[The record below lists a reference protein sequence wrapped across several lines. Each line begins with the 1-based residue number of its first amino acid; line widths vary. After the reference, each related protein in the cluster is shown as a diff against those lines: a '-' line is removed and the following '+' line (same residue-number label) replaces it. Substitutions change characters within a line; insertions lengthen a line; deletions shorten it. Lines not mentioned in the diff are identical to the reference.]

1 MKKSLAMRAGAVVAA
16 GAFALSA
23 CGSSDSAGSAGSSG
37 GFKAPDIPMV
47 KSLGSGEGAVNILA
61 WPGYAEDG
69 SSDKNYDWVTPFEKA
84 TGCQATVKYFGSSD
98 EALNLMKN
106 GGYDVVSASGD
117 ATLRLIAGGYV
128 QPVNTDL
135 LKNYADIQPF
145 LKETPYNSV
154 KGQMYG
160 MPQGW
165 GANLLTYNPDV
176 VKPAPTSWADMFDPS
191 SPYSGKISAYDSPI
205 YIADAAVVL
214 MTTKPELKITNPY
227 ALDQKQFD
235 AAVEL
240 LKGQRKVVGEYWS
253 NYAAQETAFEKG
265 DMVLGT
271 SWQVIVNM
279 VEAAKKPI
287 TSVIPAE
294 GATGWSDTW
303 MINSKTKHP
312 NCSYAWLDYIGGPEG
327 NAASAYYF
335 GEAPANAKAC
345 DTIAT
350 VDKDPTF
357 CDTFH
362 AGDQAYAEKIYYW
375 TTPISQCLD
384 GRTDTTCVPY
394 SEWAKAWTEIKG

>member
-1 MKKSLAMRAGAVVAA
+1 MKKSLALRAGAVLSV
-16 GAFALSA
+16 GVLALSA
-23 CGSSDSAGSAGSSG
+23 CGSSDSAGAKGSSG
-37 GFKAPDIPMV
+37 GFKAPDIAAATE
-47 KSLGSGEGAVNILA
+47 LGENEGQVNILA

-69 SSDKNYDWVTPFEKA
+69 TTDPAYDWVTPFEKA
-84 TGCQATVKYFGSSD
+84 TGCQATVKVFGSSD
-98 EALNLMKN
+98 EALNLMKS

-117 ATLRLIAGGYV
+117 ASLRLIAGGYV

-135 LKNYADIQPF
+135 LKNYPDIQPF

-154 KGQMYG
+154 NGQMYG

-176 VKPAPTSWADMFDPS
+176 VTTAPTSWADMFDPA
-191 SPYSGKISAYDSPI
+191 SPYAGKISAYDSPI

-214 MTTKPELKITNPY
+214 MKTQPDLAITNPY

-235 AAVEL
+235 AAVAL
-240 LKGQRKVVGEYWS
+240 LKEQRKMVGEYWS
-253 NYAAQETAFEKG
+253 NYAAQQQSLEKG
-265 DMVLGT
+265 DVVLGT
-271 SWQVIVNM
+271 SWQVIVNL
-279 VEAAKKPI
+279 VEASKKPVA
-287 TSVIPAE
+287 SLVPAE

-303 MINSKTKHP
+303 MINSKTKNI
-312 NCSYAWLDYIGGPEG
+312 NCSYAWLDYIGGPDG

-350 VDKDPTF
+350 KDNDPAF
-357 CDTFH
+357 CDTYH
-362 AGDQAYAEKIYYW
+362 AGDKAYAEKIYYW
-375 TTPISQCLD
+375 TTPISECLD

-394 SEWAKAWTEIKG
+394 SDWAKAWTEIKG

>member
-1 MKKSLAMRAGAVVAA
+1 MMKRSVALKVLAAAAV

-23 CGSSDSAGSAGSSG
+23 CGSSDSSGGSAG
-37 GFKAPDIPMV
+37 GFKAPDIPKA
-47 KSLGSGEGAVNILA
+47 KSLGDKEGAVNILA

-69 SSDKNYDWVTPFEKA
+69 SNDPATDWVTPFEKD

-98 EALNLMKN
+98 EALNLMKS
-106 GGYDVVSASGD
+106 GDYDVVSASGD

-145 LKETPYNSV
+145 LKETAYNSV
-154 KGQMYG
+154 DGQMYG

-176 VKPAPTSWADMFDPS
+176 VKPAPTSWADMFDPA
-191 SPYSGKISAYDSPI
+191 SPHKGKISAYDSPI
-205 YIADAAVVL
+205 YIADAALVL
-214 MTTKPELKITNPY
+214 MKTQPDLKIKNPY

-235 AAVEL
+235 AAVDL
-240 LKGQRKVVGEYWS
+240 LKKQRGVVGEYWS
-253 NYAAQETAFEKG
+253 DYAAQQQAFEKG
-265 DMVLGT
+265 DDVLGT
-271 SWQVIVNM
+271 SWQVIVNL
-279 VEAAKKPI
+279 VDADKKPI
-287 TSVIPAE
+287 QGIVPSE
-294 GATGWSDTW
+294 GSTGWSDTW
-303 MINSKTKHP
+303 MINSKSKHV
-312 NCSYAWLDYIGGPEG
+312 NCAYAWLDYIGGPEG

-345 DTIAT
+345 DTIAS
-350 VDKDPTF
+350 VDKDAGF

-362 AGDQAYAEKIYYW
+362 ASDTAYAKKIWYW

-384 GRTDTTCVPY
+384 GRTDTKCVPY